1 MGTIGINT
9 GTGTG
14 GTGTAGTGTIGTYSS
29 VKTAIESSVPEGRT
43 GVFIVLGLA
52 ALDRSLLEGATGGIR
67 YYG

>member
-1 MGTIGINT
+1 MGTIGIN
-9 GTGTG
+9 TGTG
-14 GTGTAGTGTIGTYSS
+14 GTGTAGTGGTAGTYSS
-29 VKTAIESSVPEGRT
+29 VKTAIKSSVPEGCT